1 MKFFLLLS
9 FTFLIFPIH
18 SLKYPSNFLQISDL
32 SDSSIDLKS
41 QKNPIKLSIISLI
54 HIENDLDED
63 SSLSD
68 TYDSAKSKSL
78 GGDMHIQTKLHD
90 PLDDLKDFSL
100 KDLDLSSH
108 KSKKSR
114 SYDDLD
120 DTFNKKLD
128 ALDKQSEGLYTSLV
142 PKSKDSKDKDD
153 LDDEDD
159 DTLKKPLKAEELLAA
174 AESKLGSHKNP
185 LGEDARRRAKH
196 RFAEMDVELPK
207 PKKFDDMI
215 EEPLISLEDDSESK
229 PKEEHHSQA
238 YLRHLDQ
245 IKKQKV
251 DDAVIPPAQKD
262 PILGSFVKNL
272 QTIAAGENVTL
283 CNKFYFLKK
292 KMDFG

>member
-1 MKFFLLLS
+1 
-9 FTFLIFPIH
+9 
-18 SLKYPSNFLQISDL
+18 
-32 SDSSIDLKS
+32 
-41 QKNPIKLSIISLI
+41 
-54 HIENDLDED
+54 
-63 SSLSD
+63 
-68 TYDSAKSKSL
+68 
-78 GGDMHIQTKLHD
+78 MHIQTKLHD

-108 KSKKSR
+108 KLSKKSR

-120 DTFNKKLD
+120 DNFNKKLA

-159 DTLKKPLKAEELLAA
+159 ETLKKPLKAEDLLAA
-174 AESKLGSHKNP
+174 AESKLGSHKNQLG
-185 LGEDARRRAKH
+185 LGEDAKRRAKH
-196 RFAEMDVELPK
+196 RFTELDSELPK
-207 PKKFDDMI
+207 PKKFTDDMI
-215 EEPLISLEDDSESK
+215 EEPLISLEDDSENK

-238 YLRHLDQ
+238 YLRHIDQ

-251 DDAVIPPAQKD
+251 EDAVIPPAQKD

-283 CNKFYFLKK
+283 CKFQFINLKEFWVK
-292 KMDFG
+292 

>member
-1 MKFFLLLS
+1 
-9 FTFLIFPIH
+9 
-18 SLKYPSNFLQISDL
+18 
-32 SDSSIDLKS
+32 
-41 QKNPIKLSIISLI
+41 
-54 HIENDLDED
+54 
-63 SSLSD
+63 
-68 TYDSAKSKSL
+68 
-78 GGDMHIQTKLHD
+78 MHIQTKLHD

-120 DTFNKKLD
+120 DSFNKKLD

-153 LDDEDD
+153 LDDEDEP
-159 DTLKKPLKAEELLAA
+159 LKKPFKAEDLLAV
-174 AESKLGSHKNP
+174 AESKLGSHKN
-185 LGEDARRRAKH
+185 GEDARRRAKH
-196 RFAEMDVELPK
+196 RFAELDAELPK
-207 PKKFDDMI
+207 PKKFDEMI
-215 EEPLISLEDDSESK
+215 EEEPLSSLDEDSESK

-245 IKKQKV
+245 MKKQKV
-251 DDAVIPPAQKD
+251 EDAVIPPAQKD

-283 CNKFYFLKK
+283 CKFHFTKINTYYSVMYFFLLSSS
-292 KMDFG
+292 FVVTLVL